1 MVGSGQ
7 RYEFRRLY
15 DEMRE
20 EGMGI
25 DAEFPFETGS
35 GLIQMLASFWGPYNR
50 APGVQVRCAGEKEA

>member
-1 MVGSGQ
+1 
-7 RYEFRRLY
+7 
-15 DEMRE
+15 MRE